1 MAAEYP
7 PLINSYGNV
16 QSMLAKIQA
25 TPIPER
31 FTHEFLSNTL
41 GFRRDGDRPFVP
53 LAKRMGFLEADGRPT
68 DLYRRF
74 HDAEQSKAALAEATR
89 NAFSQLYD
97 QNADIDTLDK
107 KALQAL
113 VATVTGLAPTHP
125 SARAIAGTFLA
136 LKTFVS
142 SGAPQ
147 MTEDT
152 KPVSRKSARTAQ
164 ETRAEYFGLTLMLQK

>member
-7 PLINSYGNV
+7 PLLNSYGNV

-31 FTHEFLSNTL
+31 FTHEFLSGTL

-53 LAKRMGFLEADGRPT
+53 LARRMGLLEADGRPT

-74 HDAEQSKAALAEATR
+74 HDATQSKAALAEATR
-89 NAFSQLYD
+89 NAFSQLYAQRD
-97 QNADIDTLDK
+97 DVDTLDK
-107 KALQAL
+107 KALLAL
-113 VATVTGLAPTHP
+113 VAAITGLAPAHP
-125 SARAIAGTFLA
+125 SARAVVGTFLA

-142 SGAPQ
+142 TGSPQ
-147 MTEDT
+147 MATDA
-152 KPVSRKSARTAQ
+152 KPGSRKSTWTAR
-164 ETRAEYFGLTLMLQK
+164 EIRAEYFGLTLMLQK